1 MEQKLERV
9 LQKVQKPARY
19 TGGEYNQVIK
29 DKSAVDL
36 RVAFCFPDTYEIGMS
51 NLGLRIL
58 YGLLNS
64 IEGVWCERVFAPWSD
79 MEEQMRAEGI
89 ALYGLE
95 SGDPVRDFDIVAFS
109 LGYELAYPNVLNML
123 DLAGIA
129 PRSADRGEGS
139 PLVIAGGNCCY
150 NPEPLSDFI
159 DLFVIGEG
167 EDAVREII
175 ELIRNAEC
183 GMQKAESKG
192 LEREDGGAA
201 EKGGG
206 PENDCGKKQFLRA
219 AAGIPGVYVPS
230 LYSVVY
236 NDDGTVGMIEPKDG
250 APFPVYKRI
259 VNDLDASFFPVKT
272 IVPST
277 ELIHDRAVLEL
288 FRGCIRGCRFCLA
301 GQVNR
306 PLRSRTHEIL
316 IRQGIEVVTDSGYDE
331 IAMLSLST
339 SDYCELFELCDGLID
354 WCEPRKISLS
364 LPSMRADNFSVELL
378 ERVQKVR
385 KSGLT
390 FAPEAG
396 TQRLRDVVNK
406 NITEDDLLEA
416 CRIAFEGGW
425 NGVKLY
431 FMLGLP
437 TETDE
442 DVIAIAA
449 FSRAILN
456 SWKKHALNKNRGVSI
471 NVTTS
476 CFVPK
481 PHTPFQWEPQ
491 ITMGEYLRR
500 VELLR
505 GAMRS
510 KAITYK
516 WHSPEQGYIEAALAR
531 GDRRLGGVIEAAWQN
546 GARCDAWSEN
556 FSLDRWQ
563 SAFDSLGLDPVF
575 YALREREREE
585 MLPWKTVHAGVS
597 EDHLWSERNAAREG
611 RITPDCREMCSAC
624 GACVVGSYGR
634 KLMTY
639 E

>member
-1 MEQKLERV
+1 MEQKLERM

-19 TGGEYNQVIK
+19 TGGEYNQVVK
-29 DKSAVDL
+29 DKSTVDL

-58 YGLLNS
+58 YGVLNGK
-64 IEGVWCERVFAPWSD
+64 EGVWCERVFAPWSD
-79 MEEQMRAEGI
+79 MEEQLREEGL

-95 SGDPVRDFDIVAFS
+95 SGDPVSDFDIIAFS
-109 LGYELAYPNVLNML
+109 LGYELSYPNVLNML
-123 DLAGIA
+123 DLAGV
-129 PRSADRGEGS
+129 PLRSADRPEGA
-139 PLVIAGGNCCY
+139 PLVIAGGACCY

-167 EDAVREII
+167 EEVVCELVDLIKRRGRTPGRPVSRKESNDAYSSKD
-175 ELIRNAEC
+175 ELL
-183 GMQKAESKG
+183 M
-192 LEREDGGAA
+192 
-201 EKGGG
+201 
-206 PENDCGKKQFLRA
+206 A
-219 AAGIPGVYVPS
+219 AAGIRGVYVPS
-230 LYSVVY
+230 LYDFSY
-236 NDDGTVGMIEPKDG
+236 NEDGTVCKIEPKGG
-250 APFPVYKRI
+250 APLPVRKRI
-259 VNDLDASFFPVKT
+259 VADLDASYFPVET

-277 ELIHDRAVLEL
+277 ELVHDRAVLEL

-301 GQVNR
+301 GHVGR
-306 PLRSRTHEIL
+306 PLRSRAHGTL
-316 IRQGIEVVTDSGYDE
+316 IRQGIEAVTSSGYDE

-339 SDYCELFELCDGLID
+339 SDYGELFELCDGLID

-364 LPSMRADNFSVELL
+364 LPSMRADNFSVGLL
-378 ERVQKVR
+378 ERVQRVR

-406 NITEDDLLEA
+406 NLTEGDLLEA

-442 DVIAIAA
+442 DVVAIAA
-449 FSRAILN
+449 VSREILGA
-456 SWKKHALNKNRGVSI
+456 WKRHAGNKNRGVSI

-505 GAMRS
+505 SVMYS

-531 GDRRLGGVIEAAWQN
+531 GDRRLGGAIEAAWRN

-563 SAFDSLGLDPVF
+563 SAFGECGLDPGF
-575 YALREREREE
+575 YALRERGQGEL
-585 MLPWKTVHAGVS
+585 LPWGAICAGVS
-597 EDHLWSERNAAREG
+597 EAHLWRERNAAHEG
-611 RITPDCREMCSAC
+611 RITPDCREKCSKC
-624 GACVVGSYGR
+624 GACA
-634 KLMTY
+634 M
-639 E
+639 